1 MPKSLSTTPKERGQ
15 AGTKKHESLKKRQG
29 KPRLPLHK
37 QVLSQA
43 ILILVG
49 VFVLLPIWYMFR
61 LAFDGSLRGAPT
73 EFHLL
78 PQQFTLGVFARMWN
92 TPSQAIDFAGL
103 LGNSLLTA
111 GGAALLTAGLG
122 SSLAYAFAR
131 FRFPGRQAGLFVLLL
146 TALLPPVA
154 MTTPLFILLSTLGV
168 RTTLFGLTLVYS
180 AFAMPFCIWNMRAA
194 FQAVPRELEE
204 AAFLDGAGFFR
215 AFWRI
220 TLPLALPS
228 IGVASLIAFLMA
240 YSEFAFG
247 WLFVENGQRVT
258 LAMAV
263 WAVYQTSSAEPWSQ
277 LAALALMMALPVAL
291 IFLLLQR
298 ALLDRMTFGTLG
310 E

>member
-1 MPKSLSTTPKERGQ
+1 MHKMAKENKARKRMPLS
-15 AGTKKHESLKKRQG
+15 RQVFSQ
-29 KPRLPLHK
+29 L
-37 QVLSQA
+37 VL
-43 ILILVG
+43 ILIG
-49 VFVLLPIWYMFR
+49 IFVLLPIWYMFR

-73 EFHLL
+73 EFHIL
-78 PQQFTLGVFARMWN
+78 PQDFTFSVFARMWN
-92 TPSQAIDFAGL
+92 TPSQAINFAGL
-103 LGNSLLTA
+103 LGNSLLA
-111 GGAALLTAGLG
+111 SSGAALLTAVLG

-131 FRFPGRQAGLFVLLL
+131 FRFPGRQVGLFMLLL

-154 MTTPLFILLSTLGV
+154 LTTPLFILLSILKV
-168 RTTLFGLTLVYS
+168 RTTLLGLTLVYS

-194 FQAVPRELEE
+194 FQAVPKELEE

-215 AFWRI
+215 TFWRI

-247 WLFVENGQRVT
+247 WLFVENGQHVT

-263 WAVYQTSSAEPWSQ
+263 WAVYTTSSSEPWSQ
-277 LAALALMMALPVAL
+277 LAALALMMALPVVL
-291 IFLLLQR
+291 IFLLMQR
-298 ALLDRMTFGTLG
+298 ALLDRMTFGMMD

>member
-1 MPKSLSTTPKERGQ
+1 MHKTVNLNTKDTKAPKGRERTRRHMSLSRQVVSQ
-15 AGTKKHESLKKRQG
+15 AG
-29 KPRLPLHK
+29 
-37 QVLSQA
+37 
-43 ILILVG
+43 LILVG
-49 VFVLLPIWYMFR
+49 LFVLLPVWYMVR

-78 PQQFTLGVFARMWN
+78 PQQVSLDVFARMWN

-103 LGNSLLTA
+103 LGNSLVA
-111 GGAALLTAGLG
+111 SGGTALLTAALG

-154 MTTPLFILLSTLGV
+154 LTTPLFILLSALGV
-168 RTTLFGLTLVYS
+168 RTNLLGLTLVYS
-180 AFAMPFCIWNMRAA
+180 AFALPFCIWNMRAA
-194 FQAVPRELEE
+194 FQAVPKDLEE

-215 AFWRI
+215 AFRRI

-247 WLFVENGQRVT
+247 WLFVENGRRVT

-263 WAVYQTSSAEPWSQ
+263 WAVYTTSSAEPWSQ
-277 LAALALMMALPVAL
+277 LAALASMMALPVAL

-298 ALLDRMTFGTLG
+298 ALLDRMTFGTTG